1 MLEKFQQYRN
11 RLSIKRKLLLIN
23 MAVAIVPVLV
33 FGVLSNRLYEDAV
46 WKRTRQSVQDTSQVI
61 ADRISGVLKDAE
73 NCSNYLTVNL
83 NQILEKQNKD
93 KKITLTQKK
102 AIENELYVGKIV
114 FSAIESIAFVAADES
129 VYVSDTQ
136 MLVDAEALFASE
148 QFEELASTSGKSIWF
163 PCEKRDFLV
172 EDTDTPV
179 LTMGKKVVQIHTGRT
194 LGYLFINLDLSI
206 MEKNL
211 TNQLINYYL
220 LDEDLETVSS
230 VISSTYLNEEELLSK
245 IADFKD
251 SLFNSENQTL
261 KMGGRNY
268 YISSQ
273 ELEEYDWKLIGITDL
288 DELNVEAK
296 KIAYLI
302 LVIALAA
309 IFLEIV
315 LSNYLSRM
323 ITAPLAKLKNGAEE
337 IAGGNMKL
345 RFHFKSEDE
354 IGQLGQ
360 SFNYMTGQVQEL
372 LEKVNYEARKKKE
385 YELSLLQEQVKP
397 HFLYNS
403 LDVIVKLS
411 EMNRHKQAQRSL
423 RKLADYYRNSLSDS
437 KEIISIRQEIKI
449 VEDYLEL
456 QKLRYLDLFTY
467 EINLDER
474 ILEMEIPKLTLQP
487 LVENAIY
494 HGLKY
499 REDTGFLKISGGFWE
514 DLLVLSVED
523 NGVGISEAIA
533 QELLENN
540 PEGHFGV
547 YSVNH
552 RIKLYFGEAY
562 GIVIQPGQTSG
573 CRIDIRLP
581 GENRERACRESL
593 ENEERGESL

>member
-33 FGVLSNRLYEDAV
+33 FGILSNRLYEDAV

-93 KKITLTQKK
+93 KKITLAQKK

-148 QFEELASTSGKSIWF
+148 QFEELATTSGKSIWF

-245 IADFKD
+245 TADFKD

-372 LEKVNYEARKKKE
+372 LEKVDYEARKKKE